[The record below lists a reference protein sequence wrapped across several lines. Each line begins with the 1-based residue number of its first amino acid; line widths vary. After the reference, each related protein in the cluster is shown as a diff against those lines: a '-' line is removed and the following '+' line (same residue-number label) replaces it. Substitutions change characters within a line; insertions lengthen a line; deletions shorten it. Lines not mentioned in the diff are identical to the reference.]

1 MKFLRL
7 TVAAFVSSAPGARR
21 SVEQH
26 LVPVA
31 LEHALTAPPT
41 AVVSLKEGSS
51 ATSAAA
57 TLSTHVGSTMQ
68 PISDWLLVPPAY
80 AADETPPSDSDIELL
95 QRAMAAFYNPD
106 KDMVKAEQLLTG
118 AIGAWKTQPAD
129 EVAGLYRVR
138 ADCYMALLK
147 PQLAQADYTK
157 AIDLLTG
164 PGGDLADPNELPAA
178 YLGRARAT
186 RSARTQAASAA
197 SDYQLAIRLSSRDD
211 YAETNADMEEDG
223 CTRNPYAAWEWG
235 SALRNAGNYQE
246 AARVHAVASVAFDG
260 IGDKARAIISQIDA
274 GIDLASMSNSNVNI
288 EDAKSVLTKGIART
302 TSVEGRD
309 VALLQRI
316 IAKEGEGRIALASIL
331 WSSDSKD
338 RPAAEAQLGEA
349 CVRLEQLDVDAQAR
363 STKAVAPTPDDGV
376 SKLKFSIDDQAGAFE
391 VSCSRFK
398 NEKFLTETLQWPSS
412 LQEKVQKLN
421 NLSSQ

>member
-1 MKFLRL
+1 M
-7 TVAAFVSSAPGARR
+7 
-21 SVEQH
+21 
-26 LVPVA
+26 
-31 LEHALTAPPT
+31 
-41 AVVSLKEGSS
+41 EGSS
-51 ATSAAA
+51 AVSSAAVA
-57 TLSTHVGSTMQ
+57 TSSTHVGNMMQ
-68 PISDWLLVPPAY
+68 PIRDWLLVPPAY

-95 QRAMAAFYNPD
+95 QQAMAAFYNPD
-106 KDMVKAEQLLTG
+106 KDMGKAEQLLTQ
-118 AIGAWKTQPAD
+118 AIDAWKTQPAD

-147 PQLAQADYTK
+147 PQQAQADYTK

-164 PGGDLADPNELPAA
+164 PGGDSADPNELPAA

-186 RSARTQAASAA
+186 RSARTQASSAA

-235 SALRNAGNYQE
+235 SALRSAGNYQE
-246 AARVHAVASVAFDG
+246 AARVHAVASVVFDG
-260 IGDKARAIISQIDA
+260 IGDKARAVISQIDA
-274 GIDLASMSNSNVNI
+274 GIDLASMSNANV

-309 VALLQRI
+309 VALLQRV

-349 CVRLEQLDVDAQAR
+349 CVRLEQLDADAQAR
-363 STKAVAPTPDDGV
+363 SAKAAAPTPDDGV

-398 NEKFLTETLQWPSS
+398 NEKFLTETLQWPAS